1 MLRRRVIPCLDVR
14 GGRLVKG
21 VQFRE
26 LRDCGD
32 PVVAAERYAA
42 AGADEI
48 VWLNIDAHAEAWQ
61 ELLRAVERAAERV
74 DVPLC
79 VGGGI
84 DTPQRAR
91 ELLLAGAD
99 KISVNS
105 AALRTPGLIDTL
117 AERLGTQCVV
127 VAMDAARG
135 DGGWW
140 TYARGGMQATGIEA
154 IGWAEEVARR
164 GGGELI
170 VTSIDAD
177 GGRRGYDLELI
188 ERIRARVRVPVIAS
202 GGAGGA
208 GDIVAA
214 LRAGADA
221 ALAASIFHDGET
233 TPDDVK
239 REVAACGLPARV

>member
-1 MLRRRVIPCLDVR
+1 MLRRRIIPCLDVR

-21 VQFRE
+21 VRFQE

-32 PVVAAERYAA
+32 PVAAAERYAA

-48 VWLNIDAHAEAWQ
+48 VWLNIDANAEAWA

-84 DTPQRAR
+84 DGPLRAR

-105 AALRTPGLIDTL
+105 AALRRPVLIDTL
-117 AERLGTQCVV
+117 AELLGNQCVV
-127 VAMDAARG
+127 VAIDAARG

-140 TYARGGMQATGIEA
+140 TYAAGGREPAGVEAVAWSAEAAGRGA
-154 IGWAEEVARR
+154 
-164 GGGELI
+164 GELL

-177 GGRRGYDLELI
+177 GGRHGYDLELLR
-188 ERIRARVRVPVIAS
+188 RIRARVQVPVIAS

-208 GDIVAA
+208 ADMVAA
-214 LRAGADA
+214 LQAGADA

-239 REVAACGLPARV
+239 REVAACGLPART